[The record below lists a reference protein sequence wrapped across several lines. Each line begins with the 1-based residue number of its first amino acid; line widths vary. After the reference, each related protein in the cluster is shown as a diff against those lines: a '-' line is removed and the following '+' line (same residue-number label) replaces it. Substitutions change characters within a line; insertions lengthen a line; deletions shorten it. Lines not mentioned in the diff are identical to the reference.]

1 MLNTIQNS
9 SIPDNLKQIAEKVFS
24 GKRISREDGILL
36 YEKGELGFLGSLA
49 NHIREQKN
57 GDNTYFNKNI
67 HVEPT
72 NVCINNCSFCSYSR
86 KQNETGCW
94 ELNLEDILEIIK
106 KHKGK
111 NISEIHIV
119 GGVHPERDLQF
130 YCDMLKGVKEIMPNI
145 HIKAFTA
152 AEIDFMIKKS
162 GYTLGDGL
170 DLLKKSGLD
179 AIPGGGA
186 EIFDEEIRKIICPE
200 KITGQEWL
208 DIHEESHKHGIPTNA
223 TMLYGHME
231 NYAHRID
238 HLDRLRTLQDK
249 TGLFQAF
256 IPLKFRNKN
265 NKLSHL
271 AEVSGVED
279 MKNYAIS
286 RIYLDNFNHIKAYWP
301 MIGKEATQLALS
313 FGVDDIDGTIEDT
326 TKIYSMAGSEEQSPA
341 LSTEE
346 IVALIKTVKRTPIE
360 RDTMYNV
367 INKF

>member
-1 MLNTIQNS
+1 MLNIIKNS
-9 SIPDNLKQIAEKVFS
+9 TVSESLKQIAEKVFA
-24 GKRISREDGILL
+24 GKRITSEEGILL

-49 NHIREQKN
+49 NFIRENKN

-94 ELNLEDILEIIK
+94 ELNLDEILEIIK

-130 YCDMLKGVKEIMPNI
+130 YCDMLLGIKKISPNI

-152 AEIDFMIKKS
+152 AELDYMIKKS
-162 GYTLGDGL
+162 GYNLGEGFEM
-170 DLLKKSGLD
+170 LKKSGLD

-186 EIFDEEIRKIICPE
+186 EIFSEEIRKIICPE

-208 DIHEESHKHGIPTNA
+208 DIHEVAHKHGIPTNA
-223 TMLYGHME
+223 TMLYGHIE
-231 NYAHRID
+231 NYTHRID
-238 HLDRLRTLQDK
+238 HLEKLRLLQDR
-249 TGLFQAF
+249 TGMFQAF

-271 AEVSGVED
+271 SEVSGVED
-279 MKNYAIS
+279 MKNYAVS
-286 RIYLDNFNHIKAYWP
+286 RIFLDNFVHIKAYWP

-326 TKIYSMAGSEEQSPA
+326 TKIYSMAGSEEQTPA

-346 IVALIKTVKRTPIE
+346 IVELIKSVKRTPVE

-367 INKF
+367 IEIF